1 MVYFLGRDVNVFL
14 STESVVANDAVGAS
28 GNLQRKLTD
37 SQTGSTNE
45 ALGIYM
51 FAPSMVSNAV
61 ISGGR
66 VKDVTGVDLSIGVSD
81 TDVGPYFGQI
91 TTQKI
96 ELRKEHTVSLTRK
109 KSNPGWDLL
118 FNGPCLGTSYDLTN
132 GNAKDA
138 AYMGPRWGLVNVS
151 GTDTDD
157 LMAIGN
163 GNYNP
168 KFPPAVTGSSSC
180 FGYRVHVQL
189 KGGAEIYTVR
199 NAVVTGHTVS
209 INADGTQEETLELF
223 SNVAPRMATGTSFN
237 ATQTLQTEM

>member
-1 MVYFLGRDVNVFL
+1 MVYFLGRDVKVFL
-14 STESVVANDAVGAS
+14 STESIVANDAIGAS
-28 GNLQRKLTD
+28 GSKGAKLAD
-37 SQTGSTNE
+37 NQTGSANE
-45 ALGIYM
+45 LLGIYS
-51 FAPSMVSNAV
+51 FAPSMASNAT

-109 KSNPGWDLL
+109 KSHPGWDFI
-118 FNGPCLGTSYDLTN
+118 FNGPCATGSYDLTN
-132 GNAKDA
+132 GNTKDA

-151 GTDTDD
+151 GSITDD

-168 KFPPAVTGSSSC
+168 KFPPAVTGTNSC

-189 KGGAEIYTVR
+189 KDGSEIYTVR

-223 SNVAPRMATGTSFN
+223 SNVAPRMATGTSFD
-237 ATQTLQTEM
+237 ATQTPQTEM